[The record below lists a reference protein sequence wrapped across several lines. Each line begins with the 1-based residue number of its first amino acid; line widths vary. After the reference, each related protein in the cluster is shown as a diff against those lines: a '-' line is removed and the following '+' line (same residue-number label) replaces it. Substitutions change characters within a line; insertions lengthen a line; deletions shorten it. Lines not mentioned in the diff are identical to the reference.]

1 MGSIKP
7 KGKSKGFGDTIAK
20 ITHAT
25 GLNKVAE
32 AVARAAGHEDCGCGR
47 RQDKLNDWFPYK
59 VETKPQPKAPVSPL
73 IKFEGNYEVLE
84 PIRFILA
91 DGNPITL
98 EVGSILPIDKDHP
111 LYKDVEYYNDNR
123 IIKQIKDE

>member
-1 MGSIKP
+1 MGSRKP

-32 AVARAAGHEDCGCGR
+32 AVAKAAGHEDCGCGR
-47 RQDKLNDWFPYK
+47 RQDKLNELFPYK
-59 VETKPQPKAPVSPL
+59 VEEKPQPKAPIAPL
-73 IKFEGNYEVLE
+73 DELEGNYEVLE
-84 PIRFILA
+84 PIRFTLA

-98 EVGSILPIDKDHP
+98 TVGSMLPIDKDHP
-111 LYKDVEYYNDNR
+111 LYKDVEYYHNNR
-123 IIKQIKDE
+123 IIKKV